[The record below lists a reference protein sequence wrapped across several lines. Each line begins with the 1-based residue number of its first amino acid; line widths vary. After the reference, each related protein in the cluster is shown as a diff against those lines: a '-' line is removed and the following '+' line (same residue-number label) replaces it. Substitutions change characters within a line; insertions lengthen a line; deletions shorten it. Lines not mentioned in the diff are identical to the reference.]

1 MLKRRWLAGHITV
14 IAVVGIF
21 VALGFW
27 QLARD
32 RHKHQL
38 VRAEKAAYAKP
49 ATDLM
54 TTPPPAAGA
63 RIQATGTFDPAH
75 EVLWRN
81 QVSNGNF
88 GDDVLTP
95 LRLTDGSA
103 VLVDRGWIPDPTSG
117 GSVSAPASTGTVTAR
132 GLAHT
137 SSPLAAQDSTATV
150 DGRLSLPRVDLARIG
165 RDLPYS
171 LRPVWIEAQSLQPA
185 PPAGAPTLPQ
195 PPAPDS
201 VNHMEYA
208 VEWFAFALI
217 PIIGWPIVLYRIAR
231 RRERVSP

>member
-1 MLKRRWLAGHITV
+1 MLERRWLAGHVTV
-14 IAVVGIF
+14 IVVVGVF

-32 RHKHQL
+32 RHKHHL
-38 VRAEKAAYAKP
+38 VAAAKAAYAAP
-49 ATDLM
+49 ASDLLSAS
-54 TTPPPAAGA
+54 TPAAGA
-63 RIQATGTFDPAH
+63 RTQATGTFDPAH
-75 EVLWRN
+75 EVLLRN
-81 QVSNGNF
+81 QVSNGNY

-103 VLVDRGWIPDPTSG
+103 VLVDRGWIPDPAG
-117 GSVSAPASTGTVTAR
+117 GPFDAPVSTGTVTAR

-137 SSPLAAQDSTATV
+137 SSPLAPQDSVATA
-150 DGRLSLPRVDLARIG
+150 DGRLALPRVDLTRIG
-165 RDLPYS
+165 HGLPYP

-195 PPAPDS
+195 PPAPDP

-208 VEWFAFALI
+208 IEWFAFALI
-217 PIIGWPIVLYRIAR
+217 PIIGWPIVLYRVAR
-231 RRERVSP
+231 KRQRVSP